1 MGSKSIRD
9 ANSPSASSFLLPQLR
24 HSRRGSLTSLSSAN
38 QLDKGALSQ
47 ALDQIH
53 STASQTETLT
63 TFNEYTS
70 PPASSSGPDTKGIAS
85 ELQGGL
91 SGLYSRF
98 RASVGNVK
106 DIVNL
111 AAEDVAEENASLK
124 SPRAATYSPKP
135 LSKHV
140 FESARD
146 PSSSNSTTQT
156 TSAPGSGRQSPLGIV
171 DTEGE
176 HHETKQS
183 LKPFTKSLVSAS
195 TSAKSATG
203 TLAAL
208 KSSSVPPAQVAQPI
222 TISPALVDV
231 NISTVKGVGAN
242 ADSVSAARTA
252 TPTEPQRLSR
262 NFRRQSYLA
271 EPLAQ
276 GSVDASVS
284 NPSQGLISRN
294 SSQGVP
300 KQQGDEPVPNDA
312 NSAFK
317 SPDIP
322 RVLGTRA
329 MSTDSVRR
337 FPDLEEGSDEAA
349 FTMTGSSS
357 DPKNTHMG
365 RPAMVVSNYGNG
377 QDDMFSVPDS
387 NNTRGATVDDAAKTG
402 GGYQTIGVA
411 MRKTVA
417 PPLITRSHP
426 SPLSLSRASSHDTES
441 LNNSPLPTR
450 SRKRPAGSHE
460 TLPTQSK
467 NSQHIASAATHRD
480 SRTMNVFSQVK
491 NKVLNKEYWMKDENA
506 RDCFYCGDSFSTF
519 RRKHHCSKS
528 NCSCIV
534 WHSSDTC
541 TGTCGQIFD
550 AKCTSLLSGEHFG
563 QAGMLR
569 VCKPCEGIIKGDDDS
584 SEISDDG
591 SLSIRGLRPRHGSTG
606 AGDVLAS
613 PVPTASPTATKG
625 SRRSP
630 NQPDL
635 TVPMMSIPATRKAGG
650 DAGNKPLV
658 LEIEAERTLLRP
670 SSSRSLK
677 SSFAVKSFSSGH
689 RRFNS
694 RHQFQ
699 RSFKPVN
706 EDNAPFH
713 QSPVSDKTIAGRLP
727 AFHDDNIID
736 PDLAP
741 YLSDEGSSGDEQ
753 VGIMA
758 ALNGDGLSRSHDN
771 ERHAFSGL
779 LASSRKARSRAG
791 DKSISGVT
799 FASRDADTHSL
810 NSSKTA
816 NISRSK
822 RRNHSVAGN
831 PHLRPS
837 PRGHRGSAAITNFGL
852 NIHESP
858 STSNLAQVASSA
870 ESVVASRMIR
880 SSSMRGAAAP
890 AIELN
895 NASLRHVRKLLHQLL
910 QDSNVPNVASWE
922 KALVPILLRATD
934 DVNPDVQNGDD
945 IDIRHYVKLKKIPGG
960 RPGDTAYVSGLVFTK
975 NLALKCMPRSMS
987 HPNILILT
995 FALEYARHQQ
1005 HFMSL
1010 EPVIR
1015 QEREFL
1021 QNLVNRIAAL
1031 RPQLLLVERNVSG
1044 LALEFLEQANIAT
1057 AYNVKASVLEAVSR
1071 CCQTRIISSIDK
1083 LAIKPAQ
1090 AGKCASFYLKTYV
1103 NEGRKKTYIFL
1114 SGCAKELGCTIVLR
1128 GDNDATLAKMKRIT
1142 EFMIYVVYNLKLETC
1157 LMRDEFASIP
1167 ANTEIGSTPPS
1178 KDSLPKAFRHLL
1190 SDNPNGEN
1198 SRIGTSWQRRKE
1210 SKSDTT
1216 ADVSNADILNT
1227 QGPEGQQAEKPK
1239 INLPDD
1245 DSVPEDVPMPTFY
1258 GDMVEEHQTKILS
1271 ASPFVKFMQPY
1282 LLMRAREQE
1291 RRLAYLKRLRDQD
1304 ILEEQNVDEKA
1315 KREKFD
1321 LIKPEMVHERIR
1333 TASKKV
1339 REVLHAVHDAEYDKA
1354 LHNYQT
1360 QSKQWEAYIAGNIN
1374 LFDPYAHQNIAVLYS
1389 VVCTVTTV
1397 PCSGPDLLALGFY
1410 NEHETDADFEADCT
1424 LGQYVED
1431 LCLGAN
1437 TICTANG
1444 CERKMFEH
1452 HRQYVHGEAQLSVF
1466 VERYPCKLRGLQDTI
1481 LMWSLCRICGK
1492 ETQVMPMSDSTW
1504 KYSFGKYLELSF
1516 WSSELHARADVCPHD
1531 LHRDHLRYF
1540 GFQDVALRVHY
1551 DPITLLEIIVPRARI
1566 TWKVDNDLRFKNELF
1581 TKIEERLGK
1590 FMLSVKARIKSI
1602 NTESVVPEKSE
1613 SCNQEVEKLA
1623 KRASDEH
1630 HALVQKLREKYM
1642 NSKHYEIIPLNRAIR
1657 ATQEKV
1663 AEWDNA
1669 FADFDRNFFP
1679 SEKDIRRLATLQ
1691 LKKIFLDR
1699 DESVTSLAS
1708 TDDSATISVSEEAM
1722 NEKTSMDDTPALP
1735 PQTRRMS
1742 PEKAHDMLAAVVEKH
1757 VLINSQPDQHQSAPN
1772 TAVPKFEADSA
1783 PRSVQRGLER
1793 DDLRHLDLA
1802 TSTDLPDRLEIGQK
1816 PTVVDAKLTAPP
1828 ETEDKAPQLS
1838 VEPHPSVDINE
1849 PGHGDGLKA
1858 TNVGASEQPKL
1869 LDHSQT
1875 SGIPR
1880 PIESTH
1886 GAIRS
1891 NVSPTLSR
1899 AQSQPAHFRHEQ
1911 SNSSQSS
1918 SAMLPTLSADSQSTK
1933 SSDVYVPPAAG
1944 VSKHVD
1950 KKLSDRFGLNAL
1962 KPSGV
1967 TAHSMIPRSIAN
1979 RRKESKVSNLAKH
1992 FEQLSRE
1999 FEKERI
2005 RERRQRAAKSRQARA
2020 YPMAASK
2027 PIVQIYR
2034 NVHEAVEEREP
2045 SDEDLPSSDPS
2056 HTEQEGPSNTINH
2069 MAESTDSQTPGEGF
2083 HAEETTAEN
2092 TELEDS
2098 NNLESHVGSDV
2109 EGEEPRSD
2117 EEHSILD
2124 DIQTPG
2130 AADEHHALSPEE
2142 AQLDIKLDLPK
2153 HEKSSLMKMLT
2164 NFWAERSASGW
2175 QPLEYPLNATDHIF
2189 ADSDIIVREDEPSS
2203 LIAFALGSEDYQ
2215 AKLRSITE
2223 ITESQNDQHG
2233 KRQPQDSVSNI
2244 DDQVEVERS
2253 LLRAT
2258 GTHLKYQFAEGSAKM
2273 LCKVFY
2279 AEQFDALRRKCGV
2292 SERIVESLS
2301 RCMKWDSKG
2310 GKTKSVFL
2318 KTLDDRF
2325 VLKSLSPIETQA
2337 FLRFAPAYFRI
2348 MSESLFHELPSVI
2361 AKMLGFYQIIIKNPI
2376 TGIEFNWFL
2385 LVMENLF
2392 YDRSPTRIFDLKGS
2406 MRNRRIQST
2415 GEQNEVLLDENMV
2428 EFIYESP
2435 LFSREHS
2442 KKLLRASVWNDTLFL
2457 SRQNVMDYSLMIAVD
2472 ETRKELVVG
2481 IIDCIRTYTWDKK
2494 LESWIKDRG
2503 KNRPT
2508 VTSPKEYKSRFR
2520 EAMGRYVLQAPNCWH
2535 QFKAQQVDTRALRAD
2550 DPGDDREVQVVGL

>member
-1 MGSKSIRD
+1 MKMQGI
-9 ANSPSASSFLLPQLR
+9 QL
-24 HSRRGSLTSLSSAN
+24 
-38 QLDKGALSQ
+38 
-47 ALDQIH
+47 
-53 STASQTETLT
+53 
-63 TFNEYTS
+63 
-70 PPASSSGPDTKGIAS
+70 
-85 ELQGGL
+85 
-91 SGLYSRF
+91 
-98 RASVGNVK
+98 
-106 DIVNL
+106 
-111 AAEDVAEENASLK
+111 
-124 SPRAATYSPKP
+124 
-135 LSKHV
+135 
-140 FESARD
+140 
-146 PSSSNSTTQT
+146 
-156 TSAPGSGRQSPLGIV
+156 
-171 DTEGE
+171 
-176 HHETKQS
+176 
-183 LKPFTKSLVSAS
+183 
-195 TSAKSATG
+195 
-203 TLAAL
+203 
-208 KSSSVPPAQVAQPI
+208 
-222 TISPALVDV
+222 
-231 NISTVKGVGAN
+231 
-242 ADSVSAARTA
+242 
-252 TPTEPQRLSR
+252 
-262 NFRRQSYLA
+262 
-271 EPLAQ
+271 
-276 GSVDASVS
+276 
-284 NPSQGLISRN
+284 
-294 SSQGVP
+294 
-300 KQQGDEPVPNDA
+300 
-312 NSAFK
+312 
-317 SPDIP
+317 
-322 RVLGTRA
+322 
-329 MSTDSVRR
+329 
-337 FPDLEEGSDEAA
+337 
-349 FTMTGSSS
+349 
-357 DPKNTHMG
+357 
-365 RPAMVVSNYGNG
+365 
-377 QDDMFSVPDS
+377 
-387 NNTRGATVDDAAKTG
+387 
-402 GGYQTIGVA
+402 
-411 MRKTVA
+411 
-417 PPLITRSHP
+417 
-426 SPLSLSRASSHDTES
+426 
-441 LNNSPLPTR
+441 
-450 SRKRPAGSHE
+450 
-460 TLPTQSK
+460 
-467 NSQHIASAATHRD
+467 
-480 SRTMNVFSQVK
+480 
-491 NKVLNKEYWMKDENA
+491 
-506 RDCFYCGDSFSTF
+506 
-519 RRKHHCSKS
+519 
-528 NCSCIV
+528 
-534 WHSSDTC
+534 TC

-550 AKCTSLLSGEHFG
+550 AKCTSLLSGEYFG
-563 QAGMLR
+563 QAGTLR

-591 SLSIRGLRPRHGSTG
+591 SQSVRGLRPRHGSAG
-606 AGDVLAS
+606 ASDILAS
-613 PVPTASPTATKG
+613 PAAASSTSDTKG
-625 SRRSP
+625 ARRSP
-630 NQPDL
+630 NHPNV
-635 TVPMMSIPATRKAGG
+635 TVPTMSIPATRKAGG
-650 DAGNKPLV
+650 DAGSKPFV
-658 LEIEAERTLLRP
+658 LEIEAERTLVRP

-677 SSFAVKSFSSGH
+677 SFANKSFSSGH

-713 QSPVSDKTIAGRLP
+713 QSPVSDKPSAARLP

-741 YLSDEGSSGDEQ
+741 YLSDEASSGDEQ

-758 ALNGDGLSRSHDN
+758 ALSGDGLSRSHDN
-771 ERHAFSGL
+771 ERHGFSGL
-779 LASSRKARSRAG
+779 LAPSRKARSRAG
-791 DKSISGVT
+791 DKSISGIT
-799 FASRDADTHSL
+799 FAGRDADTHSL
-810 NSSKTA
+810 TSSKTA

-822 RRNHSVAGN
+822 RRNLSVAGN
-831 PHLRPS
+831 PLLRPS
-837 PRGHRGSAAITNFGL
+837 PRGHKGSAAIPSFGL
-852 NIHESP
+852 NIHES
-858 STSNLAQVASSA
+858 SSSSNITQVASS
-870 ESVVASRMIR
+870 ETFDVASRMIR

-910 QDSNVPNVASWE
+910 QDSNVSNVASWE

-975 NLALKCMPRSMS
+975 NLALKCMPRSIS

-1057 AYNVKASVLEAVSR
+1057 AYNVKTSVLEAVSR

-1090 AGKCASFYLKTYV
+1090 TGKCASFYLKTYV
-1103 NEGRKKTYIFL
+1103 NEGRKKTYMFL

-1128 GDNDATLAKMKRIT
+1128 GDSDATLTKMKRIT

-1167 ANTEIGSTPPS
+1167 ANTEIGSLSPGR
-1178 KDSLPKAFRHLL
+1178 DNLPKAFQNIL
-1190 SDNPNGEN
+1190 SDNMNGYN
-1198 SRIGTSWQRRKE
+1198 SRGRASSHKREE
-1210 SKSDTT
+1210 SNSDTT
-1216 ADVSNADILNT
+1216 ADIPNAEIISAQSL
-1227 QGPEGQQAEKPK
+1227 EGEQAEKPK
-1239 INLPDD
+1239 ISLPDD
-1245 DSVPEDVPMPTFY
+1245 DSVPEDIPMPTFY

-1304 ILEEQNVDEKA
+1304 ILEQNVDENA
-1315 KREKFD
+1315 KPEKFD
-1321 LIKPEMVHERIR
+1321 LIKPEMVHERVR

-1360 QSKQWEAYIAGNIN
+1360 QSKQWETYIAGNIN
-1374 LFDPYAHQNIAVLYS
+1374 LFDPYAHQNITVLYS

-1431 LCLGAN
+1431 VCLGAN

-1466 VERYPCKLRGLQDTI
+1466 AEQYPCKLRGLQNTI
-1481 LMWSLCRICGK
+1481 LMWSICRICGK
-1492 ETQVMPMSDSTW
+1492 ETQVMPMSESTW

-1531 LHRDHLRYF
+1531 LHRNHLRYF
-1540 GFQDVALRVHY
+1540 GFKDMALRVHY

-1566 TWKVDNDLRFKNELF
+1566 TWKVDNDLRFKNDLF
-1581 TKIEERLGK
+1581 TKIEERLSK

-1602 NTESVVPEKSE
+1602 NTESVVPEKFE
-1613 SCNQEVEKLA
+1613 SCKQEVEKLA

-1630 HALVQKLREKYM
+1630 HALIQKLREKYM
-1642 NSKHYEIIPLNRAIR
+1642 NSKYYEVIPLNRAIR
-1657 ATQEKV
+1657 ATQEQV

-1691 LKKIFLDR
+1691 LRKIFLDR

-1722 NEKTSMDDTPALP
+1722 NEKTSMDETPALP

-1742 PEKAHDMLAAVVEKH
+1742 PEKTHDMLAAVVEKH
-1757 VLINSQPDQHQSAPN
+1757 VSIDSQPEQHQSASA
-1772 TAVPKFEADSA
+1772 TFVPTSEADRA
-1783 PRSVQRGLER
+1783 PSSVHGILER
-1793 DDLRHLDLA
+1793 DDVRHLDLV
-1802 TSTDLPDRLEIGQK
+1802 TSTGPSNRLDIGQQS
-1816 PTVVDAKLTAPP
+1816 TAIDARSTAPID
-1828 ETEDKAPQLS
+1828 TEGKALQLPA
-1838 VEPHPSVDINE
+1838 EQHPSANRNE
-1849 PGHGDGLKA
+1849 PGHRDGVK
-1858 TNVGASEQPKL
+1858 VASLGFSDQPKL
-1869 LDHSQT
+1869 LDYNQT

-1886 GAIRS
+1886 GTTRS
-1891 NVSPTLSR
+1891 NISPTLSR
-1899 AQSQPAHFRHEQ
+1899 AQSQPAHLRHEQ

-1918 SAMLPTLSADSQSTK
+1918 SATPPSLTTNSQSTK
-1933 SSDVYVPPAAG
+1933 PSDVYVSPAAG
-1944 VSKHVD
+1944 VSKPVD
-1950 KKLSDRFGLNAL
+1950 KKLSDRFGLSTL
-1962 KPSGV
+1962 KPTGV
-1967 TAHSMIPRSIAN
+1967 TAHSMIPRSIVK
-1979 RRKESKVSNLAKH
+1979 RKDSKVSNLAKH

-2045 SDEDLPSSDPS
+2045 SDEDPLSSDPS
-2056 HTEQEGPSNTINH
+2056 HVDQEGALNTVNH

-2083 HAEETTAEN
+2083 HAEETTADN
-2092 TELEDS
+2092 TEIEDN
-2098 NNLESHVGSDV
+2098 NNLDSHVGSDV
-2109 EGEEPRSD
+2109 EGEETRSD

-2124 DIQTPG
+2124 DVHIPG

-2153 HEKSSLMKMLT
+2153 HEKTSLMKMLT

-2223 ITESQNDQHG
+2223 VTEAQNDPDD
-2233 KRQPQDSVSNI
+2233 KRQPQDSASNSG
-2244 DDQVEVERS
+2244 DPVEVERS
-2253 LLRAT
+2253 LLRPT

-2279 AEQFDALRRKCGV
+2279 AEQFDAL
-2292 SERIVESLS
+2292 L
-2301 RCMKWDSKG
+2301 
-2310 GKTKSVFL
+2310 
-2318 KTLDDRF
+2318 
-2325 VLKSLSPIETQA
+2325 
-2337 FLRFAPAYFRI
+2337 
-2348 MSESLFHELPSVI
+2348 
-2361 AKMLGFYQIIIKNPI
+2361 
-2376 TGIEFNWFL
+2376 
-2385 LVMENLF
+2385 
-2392 YDRSPTRIFDLKGS
+2392 
-2406 MRNRRIQST
+2406 
-2415 GEQNEVLLDENMV
+2415 
-2428 EFIYESP
+2428 
-2435 LFSREHS
+2435 
-2442 KKLLRASVWNDTLFL
+2442 
-2457 SRQNVMDYSLMIAVD
+2457 
-2472 ETRKELVVG
+2472 
-2481 IIDCIRTYTWDKK
+2481 
-2494 LESWIKDRG
+2494 
-2503 KNRPT
+2503 
-2508 VTSPKEYKSRFR
+2508 
-2520 EAMGRYVLQAPNCWH
+2520 
-2535 QFKAQQVDTRALRAD
+2535 
-2550 DPGDDREVQVVGL
+2550 

>member
-1 MGSKSIRD
+1 MRT
-9 ANSPSASSFLLPQLR
+9 Q
-24 HSRRGSLTSLSSAN
+24 
-38 QLDKGALSQ
+38 
-47 ALDQIH
+47 
-53 STASQTETLT
+53 
-63 TFNEYTS
+63 
-70 PPASSSGPDTKGIAS
+70 GIAS
-85 ELQGGL
+85 IAETHFQ
-91 SGLYSRF
+91 RF
-98 RASVGNVK
+98 GESIIAV
-106 DIVNL
+106 
-111 AAEDVAEENASLK
+111 
-124 SPRAATYSPKP
+124 SPPFY
-135 LSKHV
+135 
-140 FESARD
+140 
-146 PSSSNSTTQT
+146 
-156 TSAPGSGRQSPLGIV
+156 GIV
-171 DTEGE
+171 R
-176 HHETKQS
+176 HS
-183 LKPFTKSLVSAS
+183 
-195 TSAKSATG
+195 
-203 TLAAL
+203 
-208 KSSSVPPAQVAQPI
+208 I
-222 TISPALVDV
+222 
-231 NISTVKGVGAN
+231 
-242 ADSVSAARTA
+242 
-252 TPTEPQRLSR
+252 
-262 NFRRQSYLA
+262 
-271 EPLAQ
+271 
-276 GSVDASVS
+276 
-284 NPSQGLISRN
+284 
-294 SSQGVP
+294 
-300 KQQGDEPVPNDA
+300 
-312 NSAFK
+312 
-317 SPDIP
+317 
-322 RVLGTRA
+322 
-329 MSTDSVRR
+329 
-337 FPDLEEGSDEAA
+337 
-349 FTMTGSSS
+349 
-357 DPKNTHMG
+357 
-365 RPAMVVSNYGNG
+365 
-377 QDDMFSVPDS
+377 
-387 NNTRGATVDDAAKTG
+387 
-402 GGYQTIGVA
+402 
-411 MRKTVA
+411 
-417 PPLITRSHP
+417 
-426 SPLSLSRASSHDTES
+426 
-441 LNNSPLPTR
+441 
-450 SRKRPAGSHE
+450 
-460 TLPTQSK
+460 
-467 NSQHIASAATHRD
+467 
-480 SRTMNVFSQVK
+480 
-491 NKVLNKEYWMKDENA
+491 NK
-506 RDCFYCGDSFSTF
+506 
-519 RRKHHCSKS
+519 
-528 NCSCIV
+528 CI
-534 WHSSDTC
+534 
-541 TGTCGQIFD
+541 GTCGQIFD

-563 QAGMLR
+563 QAGTLR

-591 SLSIRGLRPRHGSTG
+591 SQSIRGLRPRHGSTG
-606 AGDVLAS
+606 ASDILAS
-613 PVPTASPTATKG
+613 PVPASSPNDAKG
-625 SRRSP
+625 ARRSP
-630 NQPDL
+630 NHPNV
-635 TVPMMSIPATRKAGG
+635 TVPTMSIPATRKAGG
-650 DAGNKPLV
+650 DAGSKPFV
-658 LEIEAERTLLRP
+658 LEIEAERTLVRP

-677 SSFAVKSFSSGH
+677 SSFANKSFSSGH

-713 QSPVSDKTIAGRLP
+713 QSPVSDKADSARLP

-741 YLSDEGSSGDEQ
+741 YLSDEASSGDEQ

-758 ALNGDGLSRSHDN
+758 ALNGDVLSRSHDN
-771 ERHAFSGL
+771 ERHGFSGL

-791 DKSISGVT
+791 EKSISGIT
-799 FASRDADTHSL
+799 FAGRDVDTHSL
-810 NSSKTA
+810 TSSKTA

-822 RRNHSVAGN
+822 RRNLSVAGN

-837 PRGHRGSAAITNFGL
+837 PRGHRGSAAIPSFGL
-852 NIHESP
+852 NIHEST
-858 STSNLAQVASSA
+858 SSSNLAQVTSPEPSD
-870 ESVVASRMIR
+870 VASRMIR

-910 QDSNVPNVASWE
+910 QDSEVPNVASWE
-922 KALVPILLRATD
+922 KALLPILLRATD

-1005 HFMSL
+1005 RFMSL

-1103 NEGRKKTYIFL
+1103 NEGRKKTYMFL

-1128 GDNDATLAKMKRIT
+1128 GDNDATLTKMKRIT

-1167 ANTEIGSTPPS
+1167 ANTEIESLSPS
-1178 KDSLPKAFRHLL
+1178 GDNLPKAFQNLL
-1190 SDNPNGEN
+1190 SENLNREN
-1198 SRIGTSWQRRKE
+1198 SRVRVPSHRRE
-1210 SKSDTT
+1210 QSNMSTT
-1216 ADVSNADILNT
+1216 ADISNAEILNT
-1227 QGPEGQQAEKPK
+1227 QRPEGQQAEKLK
-1239 INLPDD
+1239 ISLPDD
-1245 DSVPEDVPMPTFY
+1245 DSVPEDIPMPTFY

-1304 ILEEQNVDEKA
+1304 ILEQNVDEKA
-1315 KREKFD
+1315 KPEKFD
-1321 LIKPEMVHERIR
+1321 LIKPEMVHERVR

-1481 LMWSLCRICGK
+1481 LMWSICRICGK
-1492 ETQVMPMSDSTW
+1492 ETQVMPMSESTW

-1531 LHRDHLRYF
+1531 LHRNHLRYF
-1540 GFQDVALRVHY
+1540 GFKDMALRVHY

-1602 NTESVVPEKSE
+1602 NTESVVPEKFE
-1613 SCNQEVEKLA
+1613 SCKQEVEKLA
-1623 KRASDEH
+1623 KCASDEH
-1630 HALVQKLREKYM
+1630 HALIQNLREKYM
-1642 NSKHYEIIPLNRAIR
+1642 NSKHYEIIPLNRALR

-1699 DESVTSLAS
+1699 DESVTSLIS
-1708 TDDSATISVSEEAM
+1708 TDDNATISVAEETM
-1722 NEKTSMDDTPALP
+1722 NEKTSMDETPALP

-1742 PEKAHDMLAAVVEKH
+1742 PEKTHDMLAAVVEKH
-1757 VLINSQPDQHQSAPN
+1757 VSIDSQPEQHQSAPA
-1772 TAVPKFEADSA
+1772 TAVPNFKAGRVPS
-1783 PRSVQRGLER
+1783 SVQGGLER
-1793 DDLRHLDLA
+1793 DDVRQLDLA
-1802 TSTDLPDRLEIGQK
+1802 TTAGLSDMQEIGQGS
-1816 PTVVDAKLTAPP
+1816 TAADAKSTSPTD
-1828 ETEDKAPQLS
+1828 TEDKALQLS
-1838 VEPHPSVDINE
+1838 VEEHPSANATE
-1849 PGHGDGLKA
+1849 PGYRDGLKA
-1858 TNVGASEQPKL
+1858 INFGFPGQPKL

-1886 GAIRS
+1886 RATRS
-1891 NVSPTLSR
+1891 NISPTLSR
-1899 AQSQPAHFRHEQ
+1899 AQSQPANLRHEQ

-1918 SAMLPTLSADSQSTK
+1918 SATPLALSTNSQSTK
-1933 SSDVYVPPAAG
+1933 PSDVYVSPAGG
-1944 VSKHVD
+1944 VSKSVD
-1950 KKLSDRFGLNAL
+1950 KKLSDRFGLSAL

-1979 RRKESKVSNLAKH
+1979 KRKDSKVSNLAKH

-2027 PIVQIYR
+2027 PIVQVYR

-2045 SDEDLPSSDPS
+2045 SDEDLLSSDPS
-2056 HTEQEGPSNTINH
+2056 HTDQEGASNTINH

-2083 HAEETTAEN
+2083 HAEETTADN
-2092 TELEDS
+2092 TEIEDN
-2098 NNLESHVGSDV
+2098 NNLDSHVGSDV
-2109 EGEEPRSD
+2109 EGEETRSD

-2130 AADEHHALSPEE
+2130 AAYEHHALSPEE

-2153 HEKSSLMKMLT
+2153 HEKTSLMKMLT

-2223 ITESQNDQHG
+2223 DTEAPEAPNDFDN
-2233 KRQPQDSVSNI
+2233 KRQPQDSASNSGGP
-2244 DDQVEVERS
+2244 VEVERS
-2253 LLRAT
+2253 LLRPT

-2361 AKMLGFYQIIIKNPI
+2361 AKMLGFYQIIIKNPV

-2457 SRQNVMDYSLMIAVD
+2457 SRQNVMDYSLMIAID
-2472 ETRKELVVG
+2472 ENRKELVVG

>member
-1 MGSKSIRD
+1 
-9 ANSPSASSFLLPQLR
+9 
-24 HSRRGSLTSLSSAN
+24 
-38 QLDKGALSQ
+38 
-47 ALDQIH
+47 
-53 STASQTETLT
+53 
-63 TFNEYTS
+63 
-70 PPASSSGPDTKGIAS
+70 
-85 ELQGGL
+85 
-91 SGLYSRF
+91 
-98 RASVGNVK
+98 
-106 DIVNL
+106 
-111 AAEDVAEENASLK
+111 
-124 SPRAATYSPKP
+124 
-135 LSKHV
+135 
-140 FESARD
+140 
-146 PSSSNSTTQT
+146 
-156 TSAPGSGRQSPLGIV
+156 
-171 DTEGE
+171 
-176 HHETKQS
+176 
-183 LKPFTKSLVSAS
+183 
-195 TSAKSATG
+195 
-203 TLAAL
+203 
-208 KSSSVPPAQVAQPI
+208 
-222 TISPALVDV
+222 
-231 NISTVKGVGAN
+231 
-242 ADSVSAARTA
+242 
-252 TPTEPQRLSR
+252 
-262 NFRRQSYLA
+262 
-271 EPLAQ
+271 
-276 GSVDASVS
+276 
-284 NPSQGLISRN
+284 
-294 SSQGVP
+294 
-300 KQQGDEPVPNDA
+300 
-312 NSAFK
+312 
-317 SPDIP
+317 
-322 RVLGTRA
+322 
-329 MSTDSVRR
+329 
-337 FPDLEEGSDEAA
+337 
-349 FTMTGSSS
+349 
-357 DPKNTHMG
+357 
-365 RPAMVVSNYGNG
+365 
-377 QDDMFSVPDS
+377 
-387 NNTRGATVDDAAKTG
+387 
-402 GGYQTIGVA
+402 
-411 MRKTVA
+411 
-417 PPLITRSHP
+417 
-426 SPLSLSRASSHDTES
+426 
-441 LNNSPLPTR
+441 
-450 SRKRPAGSHE
+450 
-460 TLPTQSK
+460 
-467 NSQHIASAATHRD
+467 
-480 SRTMNVFSQVK
+480 
-491 NKVLNKEYWMKDENA
+491 
-506 RDCFYCGDSFSTF
+506 
-519 RRKHHCSKS
+519 
-528 NCSCIV
+528 
-534 WHSSDTC
+534 
-541 TGTCGQIFD
+541 
-550 AKCTSLLSGEHFG
+550 
-563 QAGMLR
+563 MLR
-569 VCKPCEGIIKGDDDS
+569 VCKPCEGIIRGEDDS

-591 SLSIRGLRPRHGSTG
+591 SLSIRGLRRRHGSTG
-606 AGDVLAS
+606 ASDVLAS
-613 PVPTASPTATKG
+613 PIPGSSPTNNRRG
-625 SRRSP
+625 SHRGL
-630 NQPDL
+630 NHPDL
-635 TVPMMSIPATRKAGG
+635 TVPTMSIPATRQTGG
-650 DAGNKPLV
+650 DAANNPLI
-658 LEIEAERTLLRP
+658 LEIEAERTLARP

-677 SSFAVKSFSSGH
+677 SSLTNKPFSSGH

-694 RHQFQ
+694 RNQFQ
-699 RSFKPVN
+699 RNFRPVN

-713 QSPVSDKTIAGRLP
+713 QSPISDKTNSGRFP

-753 VGIMA
+753 MGIMA
-758 ALNGDGLSRSHDN
+758 ALNGDSLSRSHDN
-771 ERHAFSGL
+771 ERHGFSGL

-791 DKSISGVT
+791 DKSVSGVT
-799 FASRDADTHSL
+799 FASKDTDSHSL
-810 NSSKTA
+810 NSLKTA

-822 RRNHSVAGN
+822 RRNLSVAGN
-831 PHLRPS
+831 AHLRPS
-837 PRGHRGSAAITNFGL
+837 PRGLRGSAVISSLGL
-852 NIHESP
+852 NIHES
-858 STSNLAQVASSA
+858 TSSSSLAQVASSA
-870 ESVVASRMIR
+870 NSAVASRMIR

-890 AIELN
+890 PIELN
-895 NASLRHVRKLLHQLL
+895 SASLRHVRKLLHQLL
-910 QDSNVPNVASWE
+910 EDSNVPNIAGWE
-922 KALVPILLRATD
+922 KALMPILLRATD

-1021 QNLVNRIAAL
+1021 ENLVNRIAAL

-1103 NEGRKKTYIFL
+1103 NEGRKKTYMFL

-1128 GDNDATLAKMKRIT
+1128 GDNNATLAKMKRIT

-1167 ANTEIGSTPPS
+1167 ANAEIGSMPYS
-1178 KDSLPKAFRHLL
+1178 KDNLPKAFRNILAD
-1190 SDNPNGEN
+1190 SINRGNSRVETFSRKGEESNSGIATDSSNGESVN
-1198 SRIGTSWQRRKE
+1198 VPG
-1210 SKSDTT
+1210 
-1216 ADVSNADILNT
+1216 L
-1227 QGPEGQQAEKPK
+1227 EGQQVSKPK
-1239 INLPDD
+1239 ISLPDE
-1245 DSVPEDVPMPTFY
+1245 DSVPEDIPMPTFY

-1304 ILEEQNVDEKA
+1304 MLEEQNVEEKT
-1315 KREKFD
+1315 KPEKFD

-1333 TASKKV
+1333 TVSKKV

-1360 QSKQWEAYIAGNIN
+1360 QTKQWESYIAGNIN

-1397 PCSGPDLLALGFY
+1397 PCSGPDLLALSFY

-1437 TICTANG
+1437 TTCTANS

-1481 LMWSLCRICGK
+1481 LMWSVCRLCGK

-1531 LHRDHLRYF
+1531 LHRNHLRYF
-1540 GFQDVALRVHY
+1540 GFKDTALRVHY

-1602 NTESVVPEKSE
+1602 NTESVLPEKSE
-1613 SCNQEVEKLA
+1613 SCKQEVEKLT

-1630 HALVQKLREKYM
+1630 NAIIQKLREKYM
-1642 NSKHYEIIPLNRAIR
+1642 NSKHYEIIPFNRAVR

-1699 DESVTSLAS
+1699 DDSATSLAS
-1708 TDDSATISVSEEAM
+1708 TDDGATISVSEDAL
-1722 NEKTSMDDTPALP
+1722 NEKISMDDTPALP

-1742 PEKAHDMLAAVVEKH
+1742 PEKARDMLTAVVEKH
-1757 VLINSQPDQHQSAPN
+1757 VSIDSQPDQHQSAPV
-1772 TAVPKFEADSA
+1772 TAVPIFEADSVSS
-1783 PRSVQRGLER
+1783 SVHGGLER
-1793 DDLRHLDLA
+1793 DVVPHVDIA
-1802 TSTDLPDRLEIGQK
+1802 TSSGLSDKPAMGHSTDVL
-1816 PTVVDAKLTAPP
+1816 DAKSSPDSEKQDRAP
-1828 ETEDKAPQLS
+1828 ELSTEL
-1838 VEPHPSVDINE
+1838 HPSANIDD
-1849 PGHGDGLKA
+1849 PGYQDAVKA
-1858 TNVGASEQPKL
+1858 TAMRSPGQSKV

-1875 SGIPR
+1875 TGIPR
-1880 PIESTH
+1880 PIESNH
-1886 GAIRS
+1886 GAIRP
-1891 NVSPTLSR
+1891 NVPPTLCR
-1899 AQSQPAHFRHEQ
+1899 AQSQPTHFRHED

-1918 SAMLPTLSADSQSTK
+1918 SATPVVFGINSQSTK
-1933 SSDVYVPPAAG
+1933 PSDVYVPSAAG
-1944 VSKHVD
+1944 ASKPID

-1979 RRKESKVSNLAKH
+1979 RRKDSKVSNLAKH

-2045 SDEDLPSSDPS
+2045 SDEDLLSSDPS
-2056 HTEQEGPSNTINH
+2056 HVDQEGPTNTINH

-2092 TELEDS
+2092 TEIED
-2098 NNLESHVGSDV
+2098 NNNPDSRGGSDV
-2109 EGEEPRSD
+2109 EGEGARSD
-2117 EEHSILD
+2117 EEVSIVD

-2215 AKLRSITE
+2215 AKLRGITE
-2223 ITESQNDQHG
+2223 VTELRNDQQV
-2233 KRQPQDSVSNI
+2233 KSAPLDSASNI
-2244 DDQVEVERS
+2244 GDQVEVERS
-2253 LLRAT
+2253 LLRST
-2258 GTHLKYQFAEGSAKM
+2258 GTHLKYQFSEGSAKM
-2273 LCKVFY
+2273 LCKIFY

-2361 AKMLGFYQIIIKNPI
+2361 AKMLGFYQIIIKNPV
-2376 TGIEFNWFL
+2376 TGIEFNWFV

-2435 LFSREHS
+2435 LFAREHS

-2457 SRQNVMDYSLMIAVD
+2457 SRQNVMDYSLMIAID
-2472 ETRKELVVG
+2472 ENRKELVVG

-2535 QFKAQQVDTRALRAD
+2535 QFKAPQVEARGLRAD
-2550 DPGDDREVQVVGL
+2550 DPGDDREVQVVAL

>member
-1 MGSKSIRD
+1 M
-9 ANSPSASSFLLPQLR
+9 
-24 HSRRGSLTSLSSAN
+24 
-38 QLDKGALSQ
+38 
-47 ALDQIH
+47 
-53 STASQTETLT
+53 
-63 TFNEYTS
+63 
-70 PPASSSGPDTKGIAS
+70 
-85 ELQGGL
+85 
-91 SGLYSRF
+91 
-98 RASVGNVK
+98 
-106 DIVNL
+106 
-111 AAEDVAEENASLK
+111 
-124 SPRAATYSPKP
+124 
-135 LSKHV
+135 
-140 FESARD
+140 
-146 PSSSNSTTQT
+146 
-156 TSAPGSGRQSPLGIV
+156 
-171 DTEGE
+171 
-176 HHETKQS
+176 
-183 LKPFTKSLVSAS
+183 
-195 TSAKSATG
+195 
-203 TLAAL
+203 
-208 KSSSVPPAQVAQPI
+208 
-222 TISPALVDV
+222 
-231 NISTVKGVGAN
+231 
-242 ADSVSAARTA
+242 
-252 TPTEPQRLSR
+252 
-262 NFRRQSYLA
+262 
-271 EPLAQ
+271 
-276 GSVDASVS
+276 
-284 NPSQGLISRN
+284 
-294 SSQGVP
+294 
-300 KQQGDEPVPNDA
+300 
-312 NSAFK
+312 
-317 SPDIP
+317 
-322 RVLGTRA
+322 
-329 MSTDSVRR
+329 
-337 FPDLEEGSDEAA
+337 
-349 FTMTGSSS
+349 
-357 DPKNTHMG
+357 
-365 RPAMVVSNYGNG
+365 
-377 QDDMFSVPDS
+377 
-387 NNTRGATVDDAAKTG
+387 
-402 GGYQTIGVA
+402 
-411 MRKTVA
+411 
-417 PPLITRSHP
+417 
-426 SPLSLSRASSHDTES
+426 
-441 LNNSPLPTR
+441 
-450 SRKRPAGSHE
+450 
-460 TLPTQSK
+460 
-467 NSQHIASAATHRD
+467 
-480 SRTMNVFSQVK
+480 
-491 NKVLNKEYWMKDENA
+491 
-506 RDCFYCGDSFSTF
+506 
-519 RRKHHCSKS
+519 
-528 NCSCIV
+528 
-534 WHSSDTC
+534 
-541 TGTCGQIFD
+541 
-550 AKCTSLLSGEHFG
+550 SGEHFE

-569 VCKPCEGIIKGDDDS
+569 VCKPCEGIIKGEDDS
-584 SEISDDG
+584 SDISDDG

-606 AGDVLAS
+606 ASDVLAS
-613 PVPTASPTATKG
+613 PIPGSSPTERRG
-625 SRRSP
+625 SYRSP
-630 NQPDL
+630 NHPDL
-635 TVPMMSIPATRKAGG
+635 TVPTMSIPATRQAGG
-650 DAGNKPLV
+650 NARNQPLV
-658 LEIEAERTLLRP
+658 LEIEAERTLGRP

-677 SSFAVKSFSSGH
+677 SSFANKSFSSGH

-694 RHQFQ
+694 RHQFP
-699 RSFKPVN
+699 RNFRPVN
-706 EDNAPFH
+706 EDSAPFH
-713 QSPVSDKTIAGRLP
+713 QNAASDKISSGRFP
-727 AFHDDNIID
+727 AFHDDNVID

-758 ALNGDGLSRSHDN
+758 ALNGDTLSRSHDN
-771 ERHAFSGL
+771 ERHGFSGL
-779 LASSRKARSRAG
+779 LASSRKVRSRAG
-791 DKSISGVT
+791 DKSVSGTT
-799 FASRDADTHSL
+799 FATRDADTHSL
-810 NSSKTA
+810 NSSKAA

-822 RRNHSVAGN
+822 RRNLSVAGN

-837 PRGHRGSAAITNFGL
+837 PRGLRGSAAISSIGL
-852 NIHESP
+852 SIHEST
-858 STSNLAQVASSA
+858 SGSNLVQIASSA
-870 ESVVASRMIR
+870 NSAVASRMIR

-910 QDSNVPNVASWE
+910 EDSHVSNVASWE

-987 HPNILILT
+987 HPNILIVT

-1103 NEGRKKTYIFL
+1103 NEGRKKTYMFL

-1167 ANTEIGSTPPS
+1167 ANIETGSMPQS
-1178 KDSLPKAFRHLL
+1178 KDNLPKAFRNLL
-1190 SDNPNGEN
+1190 SDSTKQGN
-1198 SRIGTSWQRRKE
+1198 SRIVTSSHKQER
-1210 SKSDTT
+1210 SKTDNA
-1216 ADVSNADILNT
+1216 ADSSNGGSVNT
-1227 QGPEGQQAEKPK
+1227 HGPEEQQAAKAK

-1245 DSVPEDVPMPTFY
+1245 DSVPEDIPMPTFY
-1258 GDMVEEHQTKILS
+1258 GDMVEEHQTKIVS
-1271 ASPFVKFMQPY
+1271 ASPFVKLMQPY

-1291 RRLAYLKRLRDQD
+1291 RRLAYMKRLRDQD
-1304 ILEEQNVDEKA
+1304 ILEDQNVEEKA
-1315 KREKFD
+1315 KPEKFD
-1321 LIKPEMVHERIR
+1321 LIKPEMVHERIS

-1354 LHNYQT
+1354 LHIYQT

-1374 LFDPYAHQNIAVLYS
+1374 LFDPYAHQNIVVLYS
-1389 VVCTVTTV
+1389 VVCTATTV
-1397 PCSGPDLLALGFY
+1397 PCSGPDSLALGFY

-1437 TICTANG
+1437 TTCTANG

-1466 VERYPCKLRGLQDTI
+1466 VEHYPCKLRGLQDTI
-1481 LMWSLCRICGK
+1481 LMWSVCRKCDK

-1540 GFQDVALRVHY
+1540 GFKDMALRVHY

-1581 TKIEERLGK
+1581 TKIEERLSK

-1613 SCNQEVEKLA
+1613 RCQQEVEKLA

-1630 HALVQKLREKYM
+1630 HAIIQKLREKYM
-1642 NSKHYEIIPLNRAIR
+1642 NSKHYEIIPFNRAIR

-1669 FADFDRNFFP
+1669 FADFDRSFFP

-1691 LKKIFLDR
+1691 LRKIFLER
-1699 DESVTSLAS
+1699 DDSVTSLTS
-1708 TDDSATISVSEEAM
+1708 TDDSATISVSEEVL
-1722 NEKTSMDDTPALP
+1722 NEKKSIDDTPALP
-1735 PQTRRMS
+1735 PQTRSMS
-1742 PEKAHDMLAAVVEKH
+1742 PEKARDMLAAVVEKH
-1757 VLINSQPDQHQSAPN
+1757 ASIDNPPDQHQSAPV
-1772 TAVPKFEADSA
+1772 TAVPILEAAPMQASA
-1783 PRSVQRGLER
+1783 QGGLER
-1793 DDLRHLDLA
+1793 HDVPHLDLA
-1802 TSTDLPDRLEIGQK
+1802 TTTGLPNRLERGENTK
-1816 PTVVDAKLTAPP
+1816 DLEAKFAAVSEAQGR
-1828 ETEDKAPQLS
+1828 ETELS
-1838 VEPHPSVDINE
+1838 AESQCSANTGD
-1849 PGHGDGLKA
+1849 PGHQDSVKA
-1858 TNVGASEQPKL
+1858 TKVRAPGQSKVF
-1869 LDHSQT
+1869 DHGQT

-1880 PIESTH
+1880 PIESNN
-1886 GAIRS
+1886 GAPRP
-1891 NVSPTLSR
+1891 NMSPTLSR
-1899 AQSQPAHFRHEQ
+1899 TQSQPAPFRNEE
-1911 SNSSQSS
+1911 SNSSQSPS
-1918 SAMLPTLSADSQSTK
+1918 PTPMFPSTNSQSTK
-1933 SSDVYVPPAAG
+1933 PSDIYVPPAVNAG
-1944 VSKHVD
+1944 KPID
-1950 KKLSDRFGLNAL
+1950 KKLSDRFGLNAV

-1967 TAHSMIPRSIAN
+1967 TAHSMIPRSIAT
-1979 RRKESKVSNLAKH
+1979 RRKDSKVSNLAKH

-2005 RERRQRAAKSRQARA
+2005 RERRLRAAKSRQARA

-2045 SDEDLPSSDPS
+2045 SDEDLLSSDPS
-2056 HTEQEGPSNTINH
+2056 PVDREGPSETINH
-2069 MAESTDSQTPGEGF
+2069 MAETTASQTPGEGF
-2083 HAEETTAEN
+2083 HADEDTAEN
-2092 TELEDS
+2092 SETED
-2098 NNLESHVGSDV
+2098 NKKPQSHLGSDV
-2109 EGEEPRSD
+2109 EGEETRSD
-2117 EEHSILD
+2117 EEHSIVD
-2124 DIQTPG
+2124 DIQTHG
-2130 AADEHHALSPEE
+2130 AANDHHALSPEE

-2223 ITESQNDQHG
+2223 ATENAE
-2233 KRQPQDSVSNI
+2233 RTPQDSA
-2244 DDQVEVERS
+2244 DQFEVERS
-2253 LLRAT
+2253 LLRST

-2361 AKMLGFYQIIIKNPI
+2361 AKMLGFYQIIIKNPV
-2376 TGIEFNWFL
+2376 TGIDFNWFL

-2435 LFSREHS
+2435 LFSREHA

-2457 SRQNVMDYSLMIAVD
+2457 SRQNVMDYSLMIAID
-2472 ETRKELVVG
+2472 ENRRELVVG

-2520 EAMGRYVLQAPNCWH
+2520 EAMGRYVLQAPDCWH